1 MHPCQYGAMPT
12 VLSIQSAVAYG
23 HAGNS
28 AAVFPL
34 QRSGVDVIPVYT
46 VNFSNNTSYESWRGP
61 LIPADQVREVV
72 LGVEERDVMQY
83 VDALLCGYLGT
94 PEVGQV
100 ILDAYEQVKRHNPEA
115 ILCADPVMGDV
126 GRGFYARPG
135 IPEFWRDEVVGHADI
150 MTPNLFE
157 LEYLTGRETRT
168 LQDVVD
174 AAQELRS
181 RGPRVVVVTSVF
193 ADDVN
198 GGALRMLAVGEQGVF
213 QVATPVLDRHFTGSG
228 DLTTAMFLT
237 HWLRTRDLGEA
248 LGRTASIVYSV
259 LEATT
264 RLGSREL
271 LLVRTQEDIVNPRFL
286 FTAER
291 V

>member
-1 MHPCQYGAMPT
+1 MPT

-46 VNFSNNTSYESWRGP
+46 VTFSNNTSYESWRGP
-61 LIPADQVREVV
+61 LIPADDVREVV
-72 LGVEERDVMQY
+72 LGVEERGVLGN
-83 VDALLCGYLGT
+83 VDALLCGYLGA
-94 PEVGQV
+94 PEVGHV
-100 ILDAYEQVKRHNPEA
+100 ILEAASKVKHHNPA
-115 ILCADPVMGDV
+115 AVFCADPVMGDV

-135 IPEFWRDEVVGHADI
+135 IPEFWRDEVVPKADI

-157 LEYLTGRETRT
+157 LQYLTGRDTRT
-168 LQDVVD
+168 LGHVVD
-174 AAQELRS
+174 AAQELRR
-181 RGPRVVVVTSVF
+181 RGPGLVMVTSVF
-193 ADDVN
+193 GDDVA
-198 GGALRMLAVGEQGVF
+198 GDVLRMLAVGEQGVF
-213 QVATPVLDRHFTGSG
+213 EVATPILERNFTGSG

-237 HWLRTRDLGEA
+237 HWLRTGDLAVA

-264 RLGSREL
+264 SQGSREL
-271 LLVRTQEDIVNPRFL
+271 RLVSAQEDIVDPRFTFEARAL
-286 FTAER
+286 
-291 V
+291 